1 VPTVP
6 TTRILLAD
14 DQPDVLEALRLLLK
28 HAGHEVVTA
37 TSPAGLLAAA
47 ESQDLD
53 AVLMDLN
60 YARDTTSGKEGLD
73 LLGRLKDLDATL
85 PVVVMTAWGSVEGAV
100 EAMRRGARDY
110 IQKPWDNQRLLQT
123 LRVQV
128 ELGQALRRS
137 RRLEGETS
145 RLRAR
150 DLPEL
155 VAESR
160 VMHPVLRLME
170 RIAPSDAHVLIT
182 GEHGTGKEVAARWL
196 HAASR
201 RVGRPFIAVNAG
213 GVSEGV
219 FESELFGHVRGA
231 FTDAKSDRAGCFELA
246 EGGTLFLDEIANM
259 PMSQQAK
266 LLRVLQTGE
275 YHPVGSSRVRRA
287 DVRFLAATNVDVAKE
302 VAQGRFRE
310 DLLYRLNTVEVHLP
324 PLRERREDIP
334 RLAAH
339 FAQRLQGRHGQPA
352 RSFSADAMRALLEHH
367 WPGNVREL
375 EHVVERALLLA
386 QGPLVE
392 PEDLALRGSGGQ
404 GDARFEQMTLEEVE
418 RHLIQ
423 RALLRTSGQVSEA
436 AKALGLSRSAL
447 YRRLQH
453 HGLKGNE

>member
-1 VPTVP
+1 MPSA
-6 TTRILLAD
+6 TRILLAD
-14 DQPDVLEALRLLLK
+14 DQTDVLEALRLLLK

-37 TSPAGLLAAA
+37 TSPAGVITAA
-47 ESQDLD
+47 ESHDLD

-60 YARDTTSGKEGLD
+60 YARDTTSGREGLD
-73 LLGRLKDLDATL
+73 LLSQLQSMDSTL

-128 ELGQALRRS
+128 ELCQALRKS

-155 VAESR
+155 VADAR
-160 VMHPVLRLME
+160 TMQPVLRLME
-170 RIAPSDAHVLIT
+170 RIAPSDANVLIT
-182 GEHGTGKEVAARWL
+182 GEHGTGKEVVARWL

-201 RVGRPFIAVNAG
+201 RVGRPFVAVNAG

-231 FTDAKSDRAGCFELA
+231 FTDAKTDRAGCFELA

-259 PMSQQAK
+259 PTNQQAK

-287 DVRFLAATNVDVAKE
+287 DVRFLAATNVDVGKE
-302 VAQGRFRE
+302 VAEGRFRE
-310 DLLYRLNTVEVHLP
+310 DLLYRLNTVEIHLP

-339 FAQRLQGRHGQPA
+339 FAQRQQARHGQPA
-352 RSFSADAMRALLEHH
+352 RSFSPDAMQALLEHH

-386 QGPLVE
+386 AGPQVQ
-392 PEDLALRGSGGQ
+392 PDDLSLRAGGGK

-423 RALLRTSGQVSEA
+423 RALARSSGQVSEA

-453 HGLKGNE
+453 HGLKGSE